1 MSVDR
6 LVDNNFTRNID
17 IYQQYF
23 LIGIGTPK
31 TRELICNRYQRLLRE
46 GLVNRDCLP
55 PQMITGIINA
65 RSAIGGGST
74 ASSGSNSGVGSA
86 MNLSTDKSI

>member
-1 MSVDR
+1 MLNHCKKNIKISPFDEMSVDR

-31 TRELICNRYQRLLRE
+31 TRELICNRY
-46 GLVNRDCLP
+46 
-55 PQMITGIINA
+55 
-65 RSAIGGGST
+65 
-74 ASSGSNSGVGSA
+74 
-86 MNLSTDKSI
+86 